1 MCLLKNKGWSFPEI
15 PMGWRGEIAK
25 ENIINIRVIR
35 IELIISTW
43 KVEVIP
49 FNYTRF
55 KFTFIFEKL
64 VVKYIKSFN

>member
-1 MCLLKNKGWSFPEI
+1 MITNVFIKKEGLGW
-15 PMGWRGEIAK
+15 GEIAK

-64 VVKYIKSFN
+64 VVKYIKKF